1 MTKDEDFKLVKIQTH
16 VLRVNIHCDGC
27 KHKVKKLLKKIE
39 GVYSVAIDVD
49 NHKVTVTGSVDS
61 ETLIRKLTRGGKHA
75 ELWSHQKGNNNNQGH
90 KGGGGGGDQQKQ
102 QLQHQQQQKQ
112 AANVSKD
119 GGGGKGN
126 GGQKDQGKLGGGVGS
141 LMQGLKA
148 FKSQHSKH
156 QLPELSSDDDDDMY
170 DDEDD
175 EDDDEFDDEY
185 EDDLRFLG
193 DKMSQLGILRQRAEA
208 AAAINAK
215 NKNGGNA
222 ANVGGKKGAP
232 AGNNHHQNNQN
243 QNMNMGAAAGNGKMG
258 NGAQKNTGGIG
269 GLMGLNHGLGPGGAA
284 PGIQGYTGGGGG
296 FSHPSSY
303 GAAGYGGLQQQQQQ
317 QNGNLMA
324 SMQGYHNNP
333 AAAAAMMNNLRGN
346 MMMHQPQAQ
355 PQMMYH
361 RSPQISP
368 YTAYYNPYSYYYQ
381 QPGGG
386 GGGSSAYHPGGG
398 TGDVET
404 MFSDENTKG
413 CAIM

>member
-1 MTKDEDFKLVKIQTH
+1 MTKDEEFKLVKIQTH

-27 KHKVKKLLKKIE
+27 KHKVKKLLQKIE

-75 ELWSHQKGNNNNQGH
+75 ELWSHQKGGSGNNNQGH
-90 KGGGGGGDQQKQ
+90 KGGSSSNNNQQKQ
-102 QLQHQQQQKQ
+102 QQQQQQKQ
-112 AANVSKD
+112 AANVSKE
-119 GGGGKGN
+119 GNGKGS
-126 GGQKDQGKLGGGVGS
+126 GGQKDQGKHGGGVGS

-148 FKSQHSKH
+148 FKSQHNKH
-156 QLPELSSDDDDDMY
+156 QLPDLSSEEDDDDMY
-170 DDEDD
+170 DDDD

-208 AAAINAK
+208 AAAANAK
-215 NKNGGNA
+215 NKNGSN
-222 ANVGGKKGAP
+222 ANVGGKKGGAGAP
-232 AGNNHHQNNQN
+232 AGNHHQNNQN
-243 QNMNMGAAAGNGKMG
+243 QKMNMGAAAVNAKMG
-258 NGAQKNTGGIG
+258 NGAQKNASGIG
-269 GLMGLNHGLGPGGAA
+269 GLMGLNHGLGAGGAA
-284 PGIQGYTGGGGG
+284 PGIQGYTGGG

-303 GAAGYGGLQQQQQQ
+303 GAAGYGGLQQQHLQQQQ
-317 QNGNLMA
+317 QNGNLTA

-346 MMMHQPQAQ
+346 MMMHQPQPQ

-386 GGGSSAYHPGGG
+386 GSSAYQPAGS
-398 TGDVET
+398 GDVET

-413 CAIM
+413 CVIM